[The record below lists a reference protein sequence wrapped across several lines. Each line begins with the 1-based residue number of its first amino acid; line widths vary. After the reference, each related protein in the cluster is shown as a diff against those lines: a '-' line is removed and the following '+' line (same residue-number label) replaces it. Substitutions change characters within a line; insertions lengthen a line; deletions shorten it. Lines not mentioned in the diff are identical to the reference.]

1 MPQQQRGSD
10 MRILGLCITGAIGL
24 LSVVGSAAAEPTGD
38 WMVGNGA
45 AVVRIEPCGEAM
57 CGAIAWT
64 KRQNGVDAKN
74 PDPAK
79 RTRPLLGMP
88 ILIDM
93 KPAAD
98 GSRWE
103 GKVYNSEDGQTYA
116 SHIELKSPEI
126 LRIEGC
132 VLGFLCGGE
141 NWMRTN
147 ADVAPRPISVT
158 PTR

>member
-1 MPQQQRGSD
+1 
-10 MRILGLCITGAIGL
+10 MRIVGLCITAAIAVLPGAP
-24 LSVVGSAAAEPTGD
+24 AAAADPIGD

-45 AVVRIEPCGEAM
+45 AVVRIEPCGEAL

-79 RTRPLLGMP
+79 RNRPLLGMP

-93 KPAAD
+93 RPAAD

-103 GKVYNSEDGQTYA
+103 GSVYNSEDGQTYS
-116 SHIELKSPEI
+116 SHIGLKSPEI

-141 NWMRTN
+141 NWVRTN
-147 ADVAPRPISVT
+147 ADVALRPASVT

>member
-1 MPQQQRGSD
+1 
-10 MRILGLCITGAIGL
+10 MRILGLCITVAVAAL
-24 LSVVGSAAAEPTGD
+24 PCVPAAAAEPVGN
-38 WMVGNGA
+38 WLVGNGA
-45 AVVRIEPCGEAM
+45 AVVRIEPCGEGL

-64 KRQNGVDAKN
+64 RRQNGVDTKN

-79 RTRPLLGMP
+79 RNRPLLGMP

-103 GKVYNSEDGQTYA
+103 GTVYNSEDGQTYS
-116 SHIELKSPEI
+116 SHIGLKSPEI

-141 NWMRTN
+141 NWVRAN
-147 ADVAPRPISVT
+147 ADVPLRPASVT

>member
-1 MPQQQRGSD
+1 
-10 MRILGLCITGAIGL
+10 MRILGLCVTVAIAVL
-24 LSVVGSAAAEPTGD
+24 PAMPAAAADPIGD
-38 WMVGNGA
+38 WLVGNGA
-45 AVVRIEPCGEAM
+45 AVVRIEPCGEAL

-79 RTRPLLGMP
+79 RNRPLLGMP

-93 KPAAD
+93 KLAAD
-98 GSRWE
+98 GNRWE
-103 GKVYNSEDGQTYA
+103 GTVYNSEDGQTYS

-141 NWMRTN
+141 NWVRTS
-147 ADVAPRPISVT
+147 ADVALRPASVT